1 MKRDIKLYNLIF
13 PMWGIYFYAILFPYF
28 FVLLL
33 PANFIVDTVMLLLL
47 FFLFKVPEKKEL
59 YRKGN
64 WKAWG
69 FGFLAD
75 FLAAGVLVILSSAVS
90 LPFHIYAPFSSVG
103 AFLFATVGVVLAGVL
118 IYFFHIRFV
127 WKGILLEE
135 GKKKKIALGMAILT
149 APYLMYLSPL

>member
-1 MKRDIKLYNLIF
+1 
-13 PMWGIYFYAILFPYF
+13 MWGIYFYAILFPYF
-28 FVLLL
+28 FCAFAAGKFYCGYGNAAASVFPVQGAGEKGAL
-33 PANFIVDTVMLLLL
+33 PEGHFGKHGA
-47 FFLFKVPEKKEL
+47 
-59 YRKGN
+59 
-64 WKAWG
+64 

-75 FLAAGVLVILSSAVS
+75 FLAAGVLVIISSAVS
-90 LPFHIYAPFSSVG
+90 LPFNEYAPFSSVG

-118 IYFFHIRFV
+118 IYFFHIKFV

>member
-1 MKRDIKLYNLIF
+1 
-13 PMWGIYFYAILFPYF
+13 
-28 FVLLL
+28 
-33 PANFIVDTVMLLLL
+33 MLLLL
-47 FFLFKVPEKKEL
+47 FFLFKVLEKKEL
-59 YRKGN
+59 YRKGI

>member
-1 MKRDIKLYNLIF
+1 MPFCFRIF
-13 PMWGIYFYAILFPYF
+13 LCFCCRQILLWIGNAAASVFP
-28 FVLLL
+28 VQGAGEKGAL
-33 PANFIVDTVMLLLL
+33 P
-47 FFLFKVPEKKEL
+47 E
-59 YRKGN
+59 GH

-90 LPFHIYAPFSSVG
+90 LPFNEYAPFSSVG

-118 IYFFHIRFV
+118 IYFFHIKFV

>member
-59 YRKGN
+59 WISGGFSGGRGSGHHQQCGFAAISYICAVFLCGGIFICNGWRSSGRGTDLLFPYKVRMEGDFIRGRKEKENRTGD
-64 WKAWG
+64 G
-69 FGFLAD
+69 DTDGTVPD
-75 FLAAGVLVILSSAVS
+75 VSVAA
-90 LPFHIYAPFSSVG
+90 
-103 AFLFATVGVVLAGVL
+103 
-118 IYFFHIRFV
+118 IRR
-127 WKGILLEE
+127 EE
-135 GKKKKIALGMAILT
+135 GA
-149 APYLMYLSPL
+149 

>member
-59 YRKGN
+59 YRRGI

-75 FLAAGVLVILSSAVS
+75 FLAAGVLVIISSAVS

-103 AFLFATVGVVLAGVL
+103 AFLFATVGVVLAGD
-118 IYFFHIRFV
+118 FIRGRKEKENRTGDGDTDGTV
-127 WKGILLEE
+127 PDVSVAAIRREE
-135 GKKKKIALGMAILT
+135 GA
-149 APYLMYLSPL
+149 

>member
-1 MKRDIKLYNLIF
+1 MPF
-13 PMWGIYFYAILFPYF
+13 LFPYF

-47 FFLFKVPEKKEL
+47 FFLFKVPEKKGALPEGHL
-59 YRKGN
+59 ESMGL
-64 WKAWG
+64 WISGG
-69 FGFLAD
+69 FSGGRGSGHHQQCGFAAISYICAV
-75 FLAAGVLVILSSAVS
+75 FLC
-90 LPFHIYAPFSSVG
+90 G

-118 IYFFHIRFV
+118 IYFFHIKFV